1 MWTPAESA
9 LLKAADDVQ
18 VEGTMRDDT
27 WHALVS
33 HYDRRQVMDIVFT
46 AAGYRLITTGQH
58 VLGLPFT
65 GEAPD
70 IAPVWPGL
78 ASGPSQ

>member
-9 LLKAADDVQ
+9 LLRAADDVQ
-18 VEGTMRDDT
+18 GEGTMRDDT
-27 WHALVS
+27 WRALNS

-46 AAGYRLITTGQH
+46 AAGYRLITTGQN

-70 IAPVWPGL
+70 IAPVWPG
-78 ASGPSQ
+78 P